1 MGWFGRLF
9 RRDIEAKSWGEAE
22 RRMLADIF
30 GTRESATGRTITWKT
45 ALDVTTVFRCV
56 QVLADGVATVPI
68 KLMREDPATGR
79 RAVASDHPV
88 SWLLSHQP
96 NEWQNSVEFR
106 ETLMTHLALTQN
118 AFVFINRLGNGRIA
132 ELLPVEPGKMRV
144 RALAEGGAAYRIVMP
159 DGTQQP
165 VPSEN
170 VWHIRARSW
179 DGIMGLES
187 VRLARESIG
196 LALATEEQHARLHRH
211 GVQSSGVYSVEGTLN
226 KEQYEALRQYVDK
239 QVGGLSNAG
248 KALILDRAAK
258 WTPTTM
264 TGVDS
269 EHLATRR
276 FQIEEIC
283 RAFGVLPIMVGHANE
298 QSTFASAEQMFLAH
312 AVHTVRPWHRRWE
325 ASAAKALLTEAEIR
339 AGYYVK
345 FFDGELLRG
354 AAKDRAE
361 YYAKALGSG
370 GSDGWLSPNDV
381 RGFEDLNPK
390 EGGDD
395 VPRRAAGAAPA
406 SPDPTPGD

>member
-9 RRDIEAKSWGEAE
+9 GRNDEAKAWSDVE
-22 RRMLADIF
+22 RRILADIF
-30 GTRESATGRTITWKT
+30 GTRESITGRSVTWKT

-79 RAVASDHPV
+79 RAEATDHPV
-88 SWLLSHQP
+88 SWLLSHRP
-96 NEWQNSVEFR
+96 NEWQSSVEFR

-118 AFVFINRLGNGRIA
+118 AFAFVNRLSTGRIE
-132 ELLPVEPGKMRV
+132 ELLPIEPQRMRV
-144 RALAEGGAAYRIVMP
+144 RPLPEGGAAYRVVLP
-159 DGTQQP
+159 DGTEQP
-165 VPSEN
+165 VPASN
-170 VWHIRARSW
+170 IWHIRARSW
-179 DGIMGLES
+179 DSVMGLEA

-196 LALATEEQHARLHRH
+196 LALATEEQHARLHRN
-211 GVQSSGVYSVEGTLN
+211 GVQTTGLYSVEGTLS
-226 KEQYEALRQYVDK
+226 KEQYEALRQFMDK
-239 QVGGLSNAG
+239 QVGGLSNNG

-258 WTPTTM
+258 WTPVGM
-264 TGVDS
+264 SGVDA

-276 FQIEEIC
+276 FQIEELC

-298 QSTFASAEQMFLAH
+298 QTTFASAEQMFLAH

-325 ASAAKALLTEAEIR
+325 ASAAKALLTPQEIR
-339 AGYYVK
+339 QGYYVK

-370 GSDGWLSPNDV
+370 GSDGWLTPNDV
-381 RGFEDLNPK
+381 RGFEDLDPIAGN
-390 EGGDD
+390 DAI
-395 VPRRAAGAAPA
+395 PRRANGSAPPA
-406 SPDPTPGD
+406 PPSGE

>member
-1 MGWFGRLF
+1 MGWWHRLLGR
-9 RRDIEAKSWGEAE
+9 EQKAWGDAE
-22 RRMLADIF
+22 RRILADIF
-30 GTRESATGRTITWKT
+30 GSRESITGRNVTWKT

-68 KLMREDPATGR
+68 KLMRQDPATGR
-79 RAVASDHPV
+79 RAEATDHPV
-88 SWLLSHQP
+88 SWVLSHQP

-118 AFVFINRLGNGRIA
+118 AFAFVNRLSNGRI
-132 ELLPVEPGKMRV
+132 EEMLPIEPGRMRV
-144 RALAEGGAAYRIVMP
+144 RALREGGAAYRIVLP
-159 DGTQQP
+159 DGTEEAMP
-165 VPSEN
+165 AAN
-170 VWHIRARSW
+170 IWHIRARSW
-179 DGIMGLES
+179 DSVMGLEA

-196 LALATEEQHARLHRH
+196 LALATEEQHARLHRN
-211 GVQSSGVYSVEGTLN
+211 GVQTTGLYAVEGTLS

-239 QVGGLSNAG
+239 QAAGLSNSG
-248 KALILDRAAK
+248 KPLILDRSAK

-264 TGVDS
+264 SGVDA

-276 FQIEEIC
+276 FQIEELC

-298 QSTFASAEQMFLAH
+298 QTTFASAEQMFLAH

-325 ASAAKALLTEAEIR
+325 ASAAKALLSPSEIR
-339 AGYYVK
+339 QGYYVK

-381 RGFEDLNPK
+381 RNFEDLDPQP
-390 EGGDD
+390 GGDEI
-395 VPRRAAGAAPA
+395 PRRATATPPAPPA
-406 SPDPTPGD
+406 TGE